1 MKSTFRSTTMRR
13 LGGVAALLLSSTI
26 AAAADRVYSDPEAVE
41 PLKAGSDVPS
51 VTVRT
56 VGGDSVDL
64 AKIVRDTGAL
74 LVFYRGGW

>member
-1 MKSTFRSTTMRR
+1 MKSTRHLSVLCLMAGTATLLFVSTGAM
-13 LGGVAALLLSSTI
+13 AAG
-26 AAAADRVYSDPEAVE
+26 RVYPSPEAVE
-41 PLKAGSDVPS
+41 PLKPGSEVPP

-64 AKIVRDTGAL
+64 SKTVQHTGAL